1 MLSFFEWFQESR
13 DFTDRPWLIL
23 GKGPSFSKR
32 NDFDLSSF
40 LTLSL
45 NHCVREQPVKLAHI
59 IDLDVV
65 HHLGEAL
72 ERNAEYLVMPWRPHV
87 HNRPGTCDLGELSLS
102 NATLRSLNERGR
114 LLWYNLSSSKARE
127 GSPIVKARYFSAEAA
142 LNMLALAGVRTVR
155 SLGIDGGSSYSSAF
169 HDLKDKTLLVNS
181 RTSFNEQFQE
191 FAKTI
196 LSTGID
202 YSPLD
207 IESPIQV
214 FVAATEDQMLAVKV
228 LEYSIKKHTSMST
241 VVSPLHYSG
250 IVMPMPKDIENQ
262 PRTPFSFQRFII
274 PEAMNWKGRA
284 IYLDSDMQVFKD
296 MRELWTLPMNGAQL
310 LAVRE
315 PSETGRRPQFSVML
329 LDCGE
334 LDWRIK
340 DIVEALDDHRLTYE
354 HLMYEMRVATRIIAA
369 IDPSWNSLERYEPTR
384 TALLHYTDMDT
395 QPWTSLE
402 NPHGYLWIRDLIAA
416 IDSNFISKEY
426 IDDQVRQGFVRPS
439 LLWQID
445 NRVEAPVSL
454 PKSVR
459 ILDQNF
465 KPPYLALPRHSGTPW
480 KTEAAAKAAARR
492 KLRQRWPYQLQRS
505 LRQHFAATLSSAI
518 ELTRAKLRPT
528 LIYRLQRAIRARF
541 LH

>member
-1 MLSFFEWFQESR
+1 MQSFFEWFKQSGIPL
-13 DFTDRPWLIL
+13 DHPWLIL
-23 GKGPSFSKR
+23 GKGPTFSR
-32 NDFDLSSF
+32 RAEFDLKPF
-40 LTLSL
+40 LHLSL
-45 NHCVREQPVKLAHI
+45 NHAVREQCVKLAHI
-59 IDLDVV
+59 IDLNVV
-65 HHLGEAL
+65 GQLGEAL
-72 ERNAEYLVMPWRPHV
+72 ERNAEYVVMPWRPHV
-87 HNRPGTCDLGELSLS
+87 DNDPGCHNLDELSV
-102 NATLRSLNERGR
+102 ADTQLRRLRERGR
-114 LLWYNLSSSKARE
+114 LLWYNLSSAKPRD
-127 GSPIVKARYFSAEAA
+127 GSPIVNARYFSAEAA
-142 LNMLALAGVRTVR
+142 LNLLAAAGVKTVR
-155 SLGIDGGSSYSSAF
+155 SLGIDGGSSYSSTF
-169 HDLKDKTLLVNS
+169 DDLKDKTLLANS
-181 RTSFNEQFQE
+181 RASFNEQFQE

-202 YSPLD
+202 YAPLD
-207 IESPIQV
+207 IESPIRI
-214 FVAATEDQMLAVKV
+214 FVATTEDQMLAVKV

-250 IVMPMPKDIENQ
+250 IAMPMPKDTENQ

-296 MRELWTLPMNGAQL
+296 MRELWTLPMDGAEL

-340 DIVEALDDHRLTYE
+340 DIVEALDAHRLTYE

-416 IDSNFISKEY
+416 IDGNFISKEY

-445 NRVEAPVSL
+445 NRVEDPLSL
-454 PKSVR
+454 PKRVR

-480 KTEAAAKAAARR
+480 NTKAAAKAAARR

-505 LRQHFAATLSSAI
+505 LRQRFAATLSTAI